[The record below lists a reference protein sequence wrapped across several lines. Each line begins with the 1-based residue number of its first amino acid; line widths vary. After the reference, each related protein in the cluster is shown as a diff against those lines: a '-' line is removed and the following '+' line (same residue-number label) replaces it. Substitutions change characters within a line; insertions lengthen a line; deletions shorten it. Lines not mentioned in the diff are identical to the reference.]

1 MKKKNAKGTVGVIG
15 LGIMGSAYAKNL
27 LAAGWR
33 VVGYDIDAAVRRRL
47 ARAGVEMATNSKE
60 VARDAPV
67 IITALPSPSAL
78 DNVVRGIL
86 AARTPRRIVI
96 EAGTFTLEDKLK
108 AQKALRDAGHLA
120 LDCPV
125 SGTGSQA
132 KVKDLVIYA
141 SGDRKTIAKLRP
153 LFAGFSRQ
161 LHDLGPFG
169 NGSRMK
175 YVANLLVAI
184 HNVASAEAMVLGMKA
199 GLDPKRVL
207 ELATAGAGRSRV
219 MELRGPMM
227 VKGRYD
233 DPTMKVSTW
242 QKDMAVIGQ
251 YAASVGSPTP
261 LLNATLPVY
270 AAAMKTGHAGHDTAS
285 VCAVLEAMA
294 GLRRGRGNKTGRPR
308 KRAQR
313 Q

>member
-1 MKKKNAKGTVGVIG
+1 MKAAKRRDAVGVVG
-15 LGIMGSAYAKNL
+15 LGIMGSAYATNL
-27 LAAGWR
+27 RAGGWR
-33 VVGYDIDAAVRRRL
+33 VIGFDIDAGARRSL
-47 ARAGVEMATNSKE
+47 GRAGIEIADNTTE
-60 VARDAPV
+60 VARHAPV

-78 DNVVRGIL
+78 EDVVQAII
-86 AARTPRRIVI
+86 AARAPRRVII
-96 EAGTFTLEDKLK
+96 EASTFALDDKLK
-108 AQKALRDAGHLA
+108 AEKALHAAGHIA

-141 SGDRKTIAKLRP
+141 SGDSKTIAKLRP
-153 LFAGFSRQ
+153 LFAAFSRQ

-199 GLDPKRVL
+199 GLDPKRVF
-207 ELATAGAGRSRV
+207 ELATAGAGNSRV
-219 MELRGPMM
+219 LELRGPMM
-227 VKGRYD
+227 VQDRYD
-233 DPTMKVSTW
+233 DPTMRVSTW

-251 YAASVGSPTP
+251 YAASLGCPTP
-261 LLNATLPVY
+261 LLSATLPLY
-270 AAAMKTGHAGHDTAS
+270 AAAMATGHAGDDTAS

-294 GLRRGRGNKTGRPR
+294 GLARGRKTSRPR
-308 KRAQR
+308 KRS
-313 Q
+313 

>member
-1 MKKKNAKGTVGVIG
+1 MKKAKKKTKHAVGVIG

-27 LAAGWR
+27 LAGRWP
-33 VVGYDIDAAVRRRL
+33 VVGFDTDPAVRRSM
-47 ARAGVEMATNSKE
+47 ARAGVEIVDNAKE
-60 VARDAPV
+60 VARKAPV

-78 DNVVRGIL
+78 EETVRGIVG
-86 AARTPRRIVI
+86 ARAPRRIVI
-96 EAGTFTLEDKLK
+96 EASTFTLDDKMK
-108 AQKALRDAGHLA
+108 AEKALHAAGHVA

-132 KVKDLVIYA
+132 KVKDLVVYA
-141 SGDRKTIAKLRP
+141 SGDRRTIATLRP
-153 LFAGFSRQ
+153 LFAAFSRQ
-161 LHDLGPFG
+161 LHDLGAYG

-199 GLDPKRVL
+199 GLDPKRVF
-207 ELATAGAGRSRV
+207 ELATAGAGTSRV
-219 MELRGPMM
+219 LELRGPMM
-227 VKGRYD
+227 VKDRYD

-251 YAASVGSPTP
+251 YAAGLGSPTP
-261 LLNATLPVY
+261 LLSATLPVY
-270 AAAMKTGHAGHDTAS
+270 AAAMATGHAGHDTAS

-294 GLRRGRGNKTGRPR
+294 GLRRGKGGRKSR
-308 KRAQR
+308 SR
-313 Q
+313 